1 MTGLDTKDTNRALE
15 LLAKFNNKTTTVR
28 ELDEARRLLKRTG
41 TFAEPNGEAGVT
53 VDENDLGAG
62 C

>member
-15 LLAKFNNKTTTVR
+15 LLAKFNNKTITVR

-41 TFAEPNGEAGVT
+41 TFAEPDGEAGAT
-53 VDENDLGAG
+53 SAA
-62 C
+62 

>member
-1 MTGLDTKDTNRALE
+1 MTGLDNKDSERAME
-15 LLAKFNNKTTTVR
+15 LLEKFSSGTITVR